1 MSETRVDIMT
11 RIVKGELGRGKSL
24 EQVRK
29 EFKERG
35 LILRRWRGGK
45 FIWSKRK
52 RGLPTSTPIGQL
64 PKF

>member
-35 LILRRWRGGK
+35 LILGGGVVNL
-45 FIWSKRK
+45 F
-52 RGLPTSTPIGQL
+52 GQKGKGGFL
-64 PKF
+64 LVPL